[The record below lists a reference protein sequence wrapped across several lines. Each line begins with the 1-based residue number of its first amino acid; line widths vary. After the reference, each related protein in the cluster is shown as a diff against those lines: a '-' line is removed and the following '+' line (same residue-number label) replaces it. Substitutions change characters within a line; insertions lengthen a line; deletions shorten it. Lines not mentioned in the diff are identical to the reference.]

1 MFVFCPKVLF
11 DKQSIPLKVGCPGMA
26 TTATPQ
32 HPTLSRRIQA
42 STSVIL
48 HERPLGW
55 GESKMMSDV
64 RITITEKE
72 TKTRGTVIAECVLVF
87 ASGFLGVW
95 TFSLLWGWFIVPIFG
110 VPQISMF
117 QSLGIMLT
125 ASLINGSS
133 SGERSNCSDLE
144 KYLRLFIL
152 ITLTLVSGWFV
163 HFFV

>member
-1 MFVFCPKVLF
+1 
-11 DKQSIPLKVGCPGMA
+11 
-26 TTATPQ
+26 
-32 HPTLSRRIQA
+32 
-42 STSVIL
+42 
-48 HERPLGW
+48 
-55 GESKMMSDV
+55 MMSDV

-133 SGERSNCSDLE
+133 SGERSKNCPDLE
-144 KYLRLFIL
+144 RYLRLLIFIV
-152 ITLTLVSGWFV
+152 LTLASGWFV
-163 HFFV
+163 HFFI